1 MHDIGKYSR
10 AFQRRLEGAR
20 QRVDHS
26 TAGAKELIHL
36 FGSTPEKPL
45 AELLAY
51 CVAGHHTGLPDGGSP
66 IDVGESGTLQARLK
80 SNLEDYSV
88 YQTEVDLTKLPLPRR
103 LAIQPIKGHQG
114 RQLLGFSSAFLARM
128 VYSALVDADFQDT
141 ETYFQSGAQPRGG
154 HESIEQLRG
163 KLDKYLEKFDQPQN
177 DLNRKR
183 TATLRD
189 CLDKAAKKPGF
200 FTLTIPTGGGKT
212 LSSMAFA
219 LKHASQHGLKR
230 IIYVIPF
237 TSIIEQNAAVFK
249 EALGDGNLLEHHS
262 NFDWEQQRK
271 AAGETPDDL
280 TNDDLA
286 KLKLAAE
293 NWDIPVVAT
302 TNVQFFKSLFANRS
316 SRCRKVHN
324 LAKSVVI
331 FDEAQML
338 PRRYSIRPCMPCGSW
353 WLTMVPAWSSARPH
367 NLLCKSFCL
376 SARSLQNW
384 RQTRRDCSISTS
396 GCR

>member
-1 MHDIGKYSR
+1 MPLAAKSDTVFYAHSRDGVDKSEWQRLIDHLANTANLAADLGRDAGVSELAQIAAWMHDIGKYSR

-212 LSSMAFA
+212 LA
-219 LKHASQHGLKR
+219 R
-230 IIYVIPF
+230 W
-237 TSIIEQNAAVFK
+237 
-249 EALGDGNLLEHHS
+249 LL
-262 NFDWEQQRK
+262 R
-271 AAGETPDDL
+271 
-280 TNDDLA
+280 
-286 KLKLAAE
+286 
-293 NWDIPVVAT
+293 
-302 TNVQFFKSLFANRS
+302 
-316 SRCRKVHN
+316 
-324 LAKSVVI
+324 
-331 FDEAQML
+331 
-338 PRRYSIRPCMPCGSW
+338 
-353 WLTMVPAWSSARPH
+353 
-367 NLLCKSFCL
+367 
-376 SARSLQNW
+376 
-384 RQTRRDCSISTS
+384 
-396 GCR
+396 